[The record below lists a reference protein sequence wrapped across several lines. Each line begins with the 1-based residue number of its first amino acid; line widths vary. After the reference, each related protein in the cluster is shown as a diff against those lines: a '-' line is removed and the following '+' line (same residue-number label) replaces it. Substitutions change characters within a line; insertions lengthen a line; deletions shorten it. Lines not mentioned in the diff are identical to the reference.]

1 MMAGPAVMYAATTAL
16 TFVVAIAAMATI
28 NWQLTLLALLPL
40 PPITLTARYSGRAIH
55 ERFERIQAQLS
66 DLSAVTQ
73 EALAGVRVVR
83 AYRQEARELE
93 RFRAAN
99 LEYVGSQPRADPL
112 AGTVLSEHGLVH
124 GRRRA
129 ARAVARKPRRDC
141 RPDERRRARRVQRLS
156 RHARVADDCLRLG
169 HEPRAARPRLVGADA
184 GNPGHGSGDRRPA
197 RGVSGGRRRTIFAAT
212 SLSTT

>member
-28 NWQLTLLALLPL
+28 NWQLTLIALLPL
-40 PPITLTARYSGRAIH
+40 PPITLTARYSGRTIH

-99 LEYVGSQPRADPL
+99 LEYVGSQPCADP
-112 AGTVLSEHGLVH
+112 AC
-124 GRRRA
+124 
-129 ARAVARKPRRDC
+129 RDC
-141 RPDERRRARRVQRLS
+141 SIRAWGCS
-156 RHARVADDCLRLG
+156 W
-169 HEPRAARPRLVGADA
+169 AAPSCSCC
-184 GNPGHGSGDRRPA
+184 GSA
-197 RGVSGGRRRTIFAAT
+197 AAT
-212 SLSTT
+212 SLPAG